1 MLIPAFNLSFLSG
14 DEMCDICLDRYF
26 LVSIHQAISNL
37 TLQVA
42 KIKISFNSRSDDLLN
57 HEDREEEGKQHS
69 DVHLSVL
76 HVIRLFCMDGDERA
90 LSTRHRVFFQEISTT
105 PS

>member
-42 KIKISFNSRSDDLLN
+42 KMKISFNSRHLLH
-57 HEDREEEGKQHS
+57 HEDREKEGKQHS